1 MAKDL
6 KSTVF
11 KMMEQD
17 VIKEKRLANKEEAK
31 DVSKKDKKKKSD
43 KDKADYKKK
52 DSKKE
57 FKKDSFDKKSKN
69 KDSKK
74 DAGYKKKSGKVDG
87 YRDDFKVKEE
97 DKKPKSRCPYSK
109 KCGGCQLIDVP
120 YEQQIKR
127 KQQKLQELLG
137 EFGKLEPI
145 IGMENPDHYR
155 NKVHAVFGLD
165 HKHRPIAGVYEEK
178 THRVVDVE
186 TCYLENEKST
196 AIIRTIK
203 NMIRS
208 FKIKTYDEDTGYGLL
223 RHVLVRTGFATGQIM
238 VVLVLG
244 SPILPSK
251 NNFVKALLKE
261 HPEITT
267 IVVNV
272 NNRNTSMVLGDK
284 EQVIYGKG
292 YIEDVLCGKTFKISP
307 KSFYQV
313 NPVQTEKLYGT
324 AIEYAGLTGKET
336 ILDAYCG
343 IGTIGMIASD
353 KAKRVIGV
361 EFNSDAVRDAR
372 TNAKI
377 NKIENIELYNKDAGE
392 FMVQLAEQGE
402 KIDVVFMDP
411 PRAGSDE
418 AFLSSVVKCN
428 PEKIVYVSCNP
439 ETLARDLKYLT
450 KNGYKVK
457 KIRGCDMFAHTT
469 HVETVVQLSLKSN
482 QPKIEV
488 TMCPDEE
495 SNYTPEERAT
505 YQKIKE
511 YVKDKYGVNV
521 HTSYIAQ
528 VKRMCGLDMGEKYN
542 KSKKENPE
550 VKQCPQEKMEYIKDA
565 LEHYNVI

>member
-6 KSTVF
+6 RSTVF
-11 KMMEQD
+11 KMMEQEI
-17 VIKEKRLANKEEAK
+17 VKERKEEVKKESAVQKNKKQNSGKKGKVYNSKENLEKREE
-31 DVSKKDKKKKSD
+31 
-43 KDKADYKKK
+43 
-52 DSKKE
+52 
-57 FKKDSFDKKSKN
+57 
-69 KDSKK
+69 
-74 DAGYKKKSGKVDG
+74 GYKKPGS
-87 YRDDFKVKEE
+87 VKEE
-97 DKKPKSRCPYSK
+97 DKFENKKQNVKKDTFEKNDKNYKGKKTENRKEIQSRKNSKKNEFENKKVQKEDIQKKTKSRCPYSK
-109 KCGGCQLIDVP
+109 KCGGCQFVDIP
-120 YEQQIKR
+120 YEKQLKK
-127 KQQKLQELLG
+127 KQQNLQELLG

-165 HKHRPIAGVYEEK
+165 QKHRPIAGVYEEK

-186 TCYLENEKST
+186 SCFLENQKST

-203 NMIRS
+203 NLLRS
-208 FKIKTYDEDTGYGLL
+208 FKIKTYDEDTGYGLI
-223 RHVLVRTGFATGQIM
+223 RHVLIRTGFKTGQIM

-292 YIEDVLCGKTFKISP
+292 YIEDVLCEKIFKISP

-313 NPVQTEKLYGT
+313 NPVQTEKLYNT

-361 EFNSDAVRDAR
+361 ELNSDAVKDAR
-372 TNAKI
+372 INAKS
-377 NKIENIELYNKDAGE
+377 NHIENIELYNKDAGE

-418 AFLSSVVKCN
+418 VFLSSVVKCN
-428 PEKIVYVSCNP
+428 PQKVVYVSCNP
-439 ETLARDLKYLT
+439 ETLARDLKYLV
-450 KNGYKVK
+450 KGGYKVRK
-457 KIRGCDMFAHTT
+457 MRGCDMFPHTG
-469 HVETVVQLSLKSN
+469 HVEMVVKLS
-482 QPKIEV
+482 
-488 TMCPDEE
+488 
-495 SNYTPEERAT
+495 R
-505 YQKIKE
+505 
-511 YVKDKYGVNV
+511 
-521 HTSYIAQ
+521 
-528 VKRMCGLDMGEKYN
+528 
-542 KSKKENPE
+542 
-550 VKQCPQEKMEYIKDA
+550 
-565 LEHYNVI
+565 